1 MKEMTMLLMSLLFA
15 TNVSAT
21 AFMSE
26 EWAEALCDGWNE
38 SETLMTELGGGFV
51 ANNGGRGYKMLIV
64 SRRDCNAAPVQITL
78 EQEDGMAICVDSG
91 FVVESFN
98 SGYDYNMSAKTKNW
112 KKMGTGALGP
122 SGAMMT
128 GRLRFQG
135 PKVEAMK
142 FMEPFKGFL
151 RLTGDIEGDRNV
163 CP

>member
-1 MKEMTMLLMSLLFA
+1 MDIEIGRWWSICWVLFILS
-15 TNVSAT
+15 V
-21 AFMSE
+21 FERVQVE
-26 EWAEALCDGWNE
+26 EKGNQHSGYFNYASCPGL
-38 SETLMTELGGGFV
+38 
-51 ANNGGRGYKMLIV
+51 AN
-64 SRRDCNAAPVQITL
+64 
-78 EQEDGMAICVDSG
+78 VDSG